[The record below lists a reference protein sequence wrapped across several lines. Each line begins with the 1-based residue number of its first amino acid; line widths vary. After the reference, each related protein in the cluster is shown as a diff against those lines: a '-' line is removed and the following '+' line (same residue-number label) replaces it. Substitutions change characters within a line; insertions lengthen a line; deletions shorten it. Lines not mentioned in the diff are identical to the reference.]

1 MDRISR
7 STLIPVDNIKEL
19 EDYAKKITRRKA
31 KGRVDSHFEYAIH
44 DTEVLIEEPFTIWG
58 ARDRWGAYPDARTIN
73 VKTPYKWFTVD
84 AEIPKMN
91 GYSFVGSYFTE
102 VDKEGKDIY
111 FFRSLPDVEVPEKY
125 FYIKDKNC
133 DHCNTKRDRKNL
145 YLFKHE
151 DGDYKVIGS
160 TCLTDY
166 TGHKDPEHLVKLLDH
181 LINNTA
187 YDPYAKESNP
197 DFYIDEYYTPST
209 YTPRAPTYVD
219 VRDALAIA
227 SAIIDV
233 KGFVSMASSDEEP
246 STNNYLRYYLTD
258 YSSVEMGIGNPWE
271 GEIIAKRHIT
281 KLIDITDKNYETADR
296 LIDLIKESPT
306 NNYMINVKRIID
318 AGHVSFD
325 RNLPTLI
332 GSFTLIE
339 KDNRRIL
346 EEKIK
351 NEKAEA
357 KASLPDV
364 EEGRYEISGLIKLA
378 VVKSY
383 SFSAWNSVETIK
395 VKIIDDLGREY
406 YGSMPSKL
414 IDNVTD
420 FYKAD
425 EKGFIHPDVY
435 SDSVWDYF
443 KEIEGKKV
451 TLKGTVERSK
461 KDSKFGFYKRPH
473 GFTIS

>member
-1 MDRISR
+1 
-7 STLIPVDNIKEL
+7 
-19 EDYAKKITRRKA
+19 
-31 KGRVDSHFEYAIH
+31 
-44 DTEVLIEEPFTIWG
+44 
-58 ARDRWGAYPDARTIN
+58 
-73 VKTPYKWFTVD
+73 
-84 AEIPKMN
+84 
-91 GYSFVGSYFTE
+91 
-102 VDKEGKDIY
+102 
-111 FFRSLPDVEVPEKY
+111 
-125 FYIKDKNC
+125 
-133 DHCNTKRDRKNL
+133 
-145 YLFKHE
+145 
-151 DGDYKVIGS
+151 
-160 TCLTDY
+160 
-166 TGHKDPEHLVKLLDH
+166 
-181 LINNTA
+181 
-187 YDPYAKESNP
+187 
-197 DFYIDEYYTPST
+197 
-209 YTPRAPTYVD
+209 
-219 VRDALAIA
+219 
-227 SAIIDV
+227 
-233 KGFVSMASSDEEP
+233 
-246 STNNYLRYYLTD
+246 
-258 YSSVEMGIGNPWE
+258 
-271 GEIIAKRHIT
+271 
-281 KLIDITDKNYETADR
+281 
-296 LIDLIKESPT
+296 
-306 NNYMINVKRIID
+306 MINVKRIID

-351 NEKAEA
+351 NEKSEA